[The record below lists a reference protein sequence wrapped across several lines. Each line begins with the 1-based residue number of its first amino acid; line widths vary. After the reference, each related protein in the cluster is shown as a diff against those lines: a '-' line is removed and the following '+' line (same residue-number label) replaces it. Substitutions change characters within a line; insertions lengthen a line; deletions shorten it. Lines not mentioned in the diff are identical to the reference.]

1 MALYIRDDAVDAL
14 AVELQRLTG
23 APTKTEA
30 VRQAL
35 QTALDGKRSEI
46 PLLERLRQIRAEA
59 AAAGLLPNP
68 NFDQKTFFD
77 EMWSDS

>member
-14 AVELQRLTG
+14 AVELQQLTH

-35 QTALDGKRSEI
+35 QTALDHKRSEI
-46 PLLERLRQIRAEA
+46 PLLEKLRQIRADA
-59 AAAGLLPNP
+59 AAAGLVPNP
-68 NFDQKTFFD
+68 KFDQKAFFD
-77 EMWSDS
+77 EMWDDD

>member
-23 APTKTEA
+23 ASTKTEA

-35 QTALDGKRSEI
+35 QTALDDKRSEI
-46 PLLERLRQIRAEA
+46 PLVERLRQIRAEA
-59 AAAGLLPNP
+59 AAAGLVPNP
-68 NFDQKTFFD
+68 NFDQKAFFD
-77 EMWSDS
+77 EMWNDN